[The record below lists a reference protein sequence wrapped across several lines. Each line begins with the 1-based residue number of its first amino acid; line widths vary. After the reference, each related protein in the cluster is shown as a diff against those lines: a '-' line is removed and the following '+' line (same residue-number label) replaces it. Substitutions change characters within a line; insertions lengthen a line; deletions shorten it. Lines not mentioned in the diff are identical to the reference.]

1 MHEWLGYRYTE
12 KCEFDAAQFHFKVHT
27 SSPAFTRLQYL
38 LQHTAEYCLLQ
49 KLRDVLD
56 PLPDMAD
63 TLLVWGSSFKIPVT
77 AADDPIQLAIEEEI
91 KANICKTPFGYI
103 SLEGQTAKAA
113 VSDTDRA
120 IAEMAAKL
128 KERERRRGSS
138 NTVSQSVAGSLGSG
152 LEDDTL
158 GPLQSSARM
167 PHMSSMQGLSVSTAG
182 QLPQYTA
189 PFSAASLLPNVIA
202 TPPPPVVPPHVT
214 VKPDTEDR
222 DLAWF
227 GGVHHDCNTILYK
240 APLQGWNTLLPSTA
254 LTRNTGTPK
263 KTNLK

>member
-1 MHEWLGYRYTE
+1 
-12 KCEFDAAQFHFKVHT
+12 
-27 SSPAFTRLQYL
+27 
-38 LQHTAEYCLLQ
+38 
-49 KLRDVLD
+49 
-56 PLPDMAD
+56 MAD

-77 AADDPIQLAIEEEI
+77 AADDPIQIAIEEEI

-103 SLEGQTAKAA
+103 SLEGQKAQVA

-128 KERERRRGSS
+128 KERERRRGS
-138 NTVSQSVAGSLGSG
+138 NTTSHSLAAGSLGSG

-158 GPLQSSARM
+158 GPLDPSARM
-167 PHMSSMQGLSVSTAG
+167 PYMPSRQGLNVSTAN
-182 QLPQYTA
+182 QVPQYTA

-202 TPPPPVVPPHVT
+202 TPPPPVVPPQVT
-214 VKPDTEDR
+214 VKPDTEHR

-263 KTNLK
+263 RANAK